1 VTALEQAAVISG
13 IGLSEVGRRLNR
25 DPWAL
30 MAEAALDAIED
41 AGLDRADVD
50 GVSTYPGPSWSTPGI
65 TGGGVDDMRALLGLS
80 LRWYAGGGETPGQ
93 LGSVVTAAAAVAA
106 GLATHVL
113 CFRCVHESSVQAQ
126 AGGRASV
133 MDQSQANGD
142 DQDKN
147 GDEGEDRG
155 KNRDVQVASEQRQWT
170 APYGVGYPCFG
181 GLALQRYMHDSGA
194 TRNQIAQI
202 AVVARANAAANPHAV
217 YRTPLGVDDYLA
229 ARIVSDP
236 LCIYDCDVPVDG
248 AVAFVVSRASSS
260 AVDRSRCVSF
270 EAVGTASGFDE
281 AADMMWSRTDLG
293 PSDVGVAQLYDGFS
307 VYALRWLEAL
317 GFCGRN
323 EGAAFVE
330 GGHRIARGGELPI
343 NTGGGQLSAGR
354 LHGYGGLYE
363 ACLQLRGR
371 AGDRQVH
378 PAPEVA
384 VATSGAEHFTSSLL
398 LGAPR

>member
-1 VTALEQAAVISG
+1 MTALERSAVISG
-13 IGLSEVGRRLNR
+13 IGLSQVGRRLNR

-30 MAEAALDAIED
+30 MAEAALDALDD

-65 TGGGVDDMRALLGLS
+65 TGGGADDLRALLGLS

-133 MDQSQANGD
+133 MDQSRDTSGGD
-142 DQDKN
+142 
-147 GDEGEDRG
+147 GD
-155 KNRDVQVASEQRQWT
+155 RDEVQVATEQRQWT
-170 APYGVGYPCFG
+170 APYGAGYPCFG

-194 TRNQIAQI
+194 TREQIAQI
-202 AVVARANAAANPHAV
+202 AVVARANAAGNPHAV

-248 AVAFVVSRASSS
+248 AVAFVVSQAASG

-281 AADMMWSRTDLG
+281 AAAMMWSRTDLG
-293 PSDVGVAQLYDGFS
+293 PADVGVAQLYDGFS

-330 GGHRIARGGELPI
+330 GGHRIARGGELPV

-371 AGDRQVH
+371 GGDRQVH
-378 PAPEVA
+378 PVPEVA